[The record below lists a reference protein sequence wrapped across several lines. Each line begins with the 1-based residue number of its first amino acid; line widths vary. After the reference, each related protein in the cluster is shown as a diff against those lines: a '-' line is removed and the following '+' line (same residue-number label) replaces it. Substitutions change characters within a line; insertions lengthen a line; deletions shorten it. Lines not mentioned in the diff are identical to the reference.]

1 MLQECVVGVIICSVA
16 HRDKESCEE
25 EVDEI
30 IPEKVF
36 QLEKFFDDLK
46 GNFGNFDL
54 FSSV

>member
-1 MLQECVVGVIICSVA
+1 MICSVA
-16 HRDKESCEE
+16 HRDKESCVE

-54 FSSV
+54 FSLV